1 MARVD
6 DYQMSFDLAAEELAD
21 MKPED
26 VAIRAGL
33 EPPDEHGWRLNYF
46 GRPVRISLNPAQV
59 EHLDD
64 GPEIPLAEKALVL
77 HYLARADG
85 RPVTGEWITYREV
98 ESGEF
103 YWSAFVKRAK
113 APLVGFFGHQP
124 EKLLELAPKVGG
136 RPVEQSADVTVLIQA
151 FPRVG
156 MLLQLWKGDD
166 EFPAEGNVLFDKSI
180 GGYLSTE
187 DIALTAGL
195 PIYKMMAMA
204 RQS

>member
-1 MARVD
+1 MAKVD
-6 DYQMSFDLAAEELAD
+6 DYQLSFDLAAKELESV
-21 MKPED
+21 PPSE
-26 VAIRAGL
+26 VAARAGL
-33 EPPDEHGWRLNYF
+33 EPPKEDGLYLSYY
-46 GRPVRISLNPAQV
+46 GRPLRVTLDPPEVI
-59 EHLDD
+59 HLDE
-64 GPEIPLAEKALVL
+64 GPEIPLPEQALVM

-136 RPVEQSADVTVLIQA
+136 RETDHSADVTVIVRA
-151 FPRVG
+151 FPRVDL
-156 MLLQLWKGDD
+156 LLQLWRGDD
-166 EFPAEGNVLFDKSI
+166 EFPADGNILFDRSV

-204 RQS
+204 RS